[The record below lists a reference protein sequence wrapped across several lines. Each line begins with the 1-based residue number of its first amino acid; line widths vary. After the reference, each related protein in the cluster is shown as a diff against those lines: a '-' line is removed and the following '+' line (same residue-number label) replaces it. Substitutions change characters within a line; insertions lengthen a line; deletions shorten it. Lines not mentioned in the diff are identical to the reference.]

1 VSSRIGIVEMTAS
14 MSVCMRRRCAL
25 FSLSVVFLAL
35 FHCVTSSPL
44 SARLPFGQA
53 ERMIKAL
60 NLLPGVAEEEESSSP
75 SSLEGPQLL
84 QERRIHLDIRGGD
97 SDVTAED
104 LGHYAGYFKLAR
116 THAAKYC
123 SPLILKP
130 SLLWLS

>member
-1 VSSRIGIVEMTAS
+1 MSSRIGIVEMTAS
-14 MSVCMRRRCAL
+14 MSVCIRRSCAL
-25 FSLSVVFLAL
+25 FFLLVVFLAL
-35 FHCVTSSPL
+35 FLCVTSSPL
-44 SARLPFGQA
+44 SPRLPFGQA

-75 SSLEGPQLL
+75 SLEGPQLL

-97 SDVTAED
+97 SDVTAEE

-123 SPLILKP
+123 SPLILEP

>member
-1 VSSRIGIVEMTAS
+1 
-14 MSVCMRRRCAL
+14 MRRRCAL
-25 FSLSVVFLAL
+25 FFLSVVFLAL
-35 FHCVTSSPL
+35 FLCVTSSPL
-44 SARLPFGQA
+44 SPRLPFGQA